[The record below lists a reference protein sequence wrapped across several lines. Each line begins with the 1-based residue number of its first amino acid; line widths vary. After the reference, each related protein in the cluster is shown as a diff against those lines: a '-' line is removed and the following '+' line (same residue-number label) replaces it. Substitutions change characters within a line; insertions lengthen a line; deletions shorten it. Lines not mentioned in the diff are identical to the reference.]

1 MVIELC
7 DSDLRSLMHKKG
19 HLTEIEGIEILT

>member
-1 MVIELC
+1 MAIELC

-19 HLTEIEGIEILT
+19 HVTEVDGIEILA